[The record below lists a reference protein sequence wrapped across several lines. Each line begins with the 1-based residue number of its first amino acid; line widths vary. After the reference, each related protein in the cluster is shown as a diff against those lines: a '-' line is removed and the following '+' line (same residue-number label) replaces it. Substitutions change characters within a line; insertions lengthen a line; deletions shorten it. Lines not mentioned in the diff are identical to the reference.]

1 MEGTVGEIRLFAAG
15 YAPRDWAFC
24 QGQLIAIRSNTALF
38 SILGTTYGGNGTTT
52 FGLPDFQGRT
62 IIGAGSGPGLTPRV
76 IGEQGGA
83 ANVMLTLPEM
93 TMHNHIITRNGAPKL
108 KISSADATAATPAN
122 GMSIARPGYIQ
133 GTDFVPTLGF
143 ISAPADTALEAATNT
158 ITFNTD
164 IRGSNIPHSNVQPYL
179 GMNVM
184 ICLYGVFPARN

>member
-1 MEGTVGEIRLFAAG
+1 MDGYIGEIRFFAAG
-15 YAPRDWAFC
+15 YAPLNWAFC
-24 QGQLIAIRSNTALF
+24 QGQLIAVRSNTALF

-62 IIGAGSGPGLTPRV
+62 IIGAGSGPGLTPRI

-93 TMHNHIITRNGAPKL
+93 TAHNHVVTRNGGPKL
-108 KISSADATAATPAN
+108 KISSANATTATPAN
-122 GMSIARPGYIQ
+122 GMSIARPGYME
-133 GTDFVPTLGF
+133 GANFVTTLGF
-143 ISAPADTALEAATNT
+143 VSAAADTVLEAATNN

-164 IRGSNIPHSNVQPYL
+164 VKGGNIPHSNVQPYL

-184 ICLYGVFPARN
+184 ICLYGNFPARN